1 MPLPTDR
8 SRGPIRKRN
17 PPMNRLLAHVTGTR
31 TQAMLLAP
39 LLASLALAQQEP
51 QQREPQQRER
61 QQLEPWKLEVDGVE
75 RRALVRI
82 PESARRSAAGDGAV
96 PAPLVLAF
104 HGRGGQP
111 PGFARR
117 FALHDEWPEAILAY
131 PQGLPTPGR
140 LTDPERRLP
149 GWQGRAGDQRDRDL
163 AFFDALLERLQEE
176 AAVDPDRIHVTGHSN
191 GGGFTYLLLEER
203 GQLLA
208 SVSPSASARGR
219 AQHEP
224 GHPQVA
230 VLHAGSPDDA
240 LVRWAW
246 QQESITELLDTRGC
260 KPGEPWDQDRR
271 VVRHPAPDGGDVLL
285 FEHTGGHRHHADHA
299 QVAVRF
305 FKAYPRTAVEEPPRD
320 NPGVFA
326 ILQKKCFS
334 CHGEQSDP
342 LAAGLRLD
350 LPESYAR
357 RSSTGT
363 PIASEGIGSELAGRL
378 IRGGNPHERMPPSGA
393 PDLTDQERI
402 ALARWAIQGA
412 PWGSDWPHTRA
423 PAPVGP
429 GQELTP
435 EPLADGERA
444 ASPCTDGT
452 IRLWMLATGETDVVL
467 EGHDGTVHAVVTS
480 PDGATLASC
489 GEDRT
494 VRLWDLET
502 NRCLATVKVP
512 TELRPHGGHTLSFS
526 PSGQHLLAIDPGS
539 WTRVLDARTGEGLF
553 DAPPEHATTSGAWSS
568 EGRLITVGG
577 DRFLRSWDVRTG
589 SETQDPIQHEHPLV
603 RVACH
608 PDGIRIA
615 TADAEARTRLWNSK
629 TGELL
634 GVTDSV
640 DPHGPNAEVGNRSIN
655 QLEFDPQGETLFL
668 TAGDYYV
675 LQAFDLGCERTPLML
690 GYTSHWAL
698 KGPPLLYVS
707 LDHGGRY
714 LGTTGHSTIRTR
726 DGDVFRRLPFFL
738 GCGPRWS
745 PGDRY
750 VLTDAGCV
758 LDGESLELLYRRTEL
773 SDGRSRLTRD

>member
-1 MPLPTDR
+1 M
-8 SRGPIRKRN
+8 
-17 PPMNRLLAHVTGTR
+17 MRLLTQVTGSR

-39 LLASLALAQQEP
+39 LLASLAIAQQEP
-51 QQREPQQRER
+51 

-82 PESARRSAAGDGAV
+82 PESARRSAAEDGAA

-104 HGRGGQP
+104 HGHGGRA

-117 FALHDEWPEAILAY
+117 FALHGEWPEAIVAY

-140 LTDPERRLP
+140 LTDPEGRLP
-149 GWQGRAGDQRDRDL
+149 GWQGRAGDQGDRDL

-191 GGGFTYLLLEER
+191 GGGFTYLLLQER

-219 AQHEP
+219 AQRELS
-224 GHPQVA
+224 HPRVA

-246 QQESITELLDTRGC
+246 QQESIHNLLDLRGC
-260 KPGEPWDQDRR
+260 EPGEPWKQDGR
-271 VVRHPAPDGGDVLL
+271 VVRHPGPEGGDVLL
-285 FEHTGGHRHHADHA
+285 FEHDGGHRHSPDHA

-305 FKAYPRTAVEEPPRD
+305 FKAYPRAKVEEAIQD

-326 ILQKKCFS
+326 ILQSKCFS
-334 CHGEQSDP
+334 CHGEHSDP
-342 LAAGLRLD
+342 LAANLRLD
-350 LPESYAR
+350 LPKSYQG
-357 RSSTGT
+357 RSRSGS
-363 PIASEGIGSELAGRL
+363 PIASDGIGSELVGRL
-378 IRGGNPHERMPPSGA
+378 LPGGDPRELMPPPGA
-393 PDLTDQERI
+393 PPLVGEERRQLAGW
-402 ALARWAIQGA
+402 ALHGA
-412 PWGSDWPHTRA
+412 TWGSDWPHPQA
-423 PAPVGP
+423 PGPVGP
-429 GQELTP
+429 GQDLTP

-452 IRLWMLATGETDVVL
+452 IRLWRLATGETDAVL
-467 EGHDGTVHAVVTS
+467 EGHEGTVHAVVTS
-480 PDGATLASC
+480 PEGATLASC

-502 NRCLATVKVP
+502 KRCLATVKVP

-539 WTRVLDARTGEGLF
+539 WTRVLDARTGAGLF
-553 DAPPEHATTSGAWSS
+553 EAPPEYETTSGVWSP

-603 RVACH
+603 HVACH

-615 TADAEARTRLWNSK
+615 TSDTEARTRLWNSR

-634 GVTDSV
+634 GVTRSE
-640 DPHGPNAEVGNRSIN
+640 DPRGPAGNPFDYSIN
-655 QLEFDPQGETLFL
+655 QLEFDPQGQTLYR
-668 TAGDYYV
+668 TAGDYYR
-675 LQAFDLGCERTPLML
+675 LQAFDARNLQGRWRRQW
-690 GYTSHWAL
+690 SL
-698 KGPPLLYVS
+698 KGPPLLYLS

-714 LGTTGHSTIRTR
+714 MGTTGDSTIRNR
-726 DGDVFRRLPFFL
+726 GGDVVRQLPFSL
-738 GCGPRWS
+738 GCGFRWS

-773 SDGRSRLTRD
+773 PGGQARIHRE